1 VTRRERLGAAIG
13 GGEVDRPPVALWRH
27 FPQDDARADSLADAH
42 VRFFRAHAWD
52 FLKVTPASG
61 YYGDDWGLRAGY
73 RPNREGT
80 RHYTD
85 RPIKK
90 AADWTALRPL
100 DVTTGAYGRELH
112 ALHLIRAELADE
124 VILAT
129 VFSPLSIA
137 RTLSGDQALLRYLQ
151 EAPETLHQGL
161 AVITDVTQRF
171 AVEALNAGADG
182 VFFAMQCA
190 STDYLGAERYEEFG
204 RPYDLQVLDAA
215 ALGEFRLLHLH
226 GRNVMFDLV
235 TDYPVDAINWHD
247 RQTPPSLAEARKRF
261 SGCLAG
267 GVDESGPLAE
277 GGSAD
282 CAAQVRD
289 AVAQTGGRRL
299 IVAAGCVT
307 LIDAPDAN
315 LRAVRAAVG
324 PP

>member
-1 VTRRERLGAAIG
+1 MTRRERLHAAIG
-13 GGEVDRPPVALWRH
+13 GGEADRPPVALWRH
-27 FPQDDARADSLADAH
+27 FPQEDARAESLAAAH
-42 VRFFRAHAWD
+42 VRFFRTYEWD

-73 RPNREGT
+73 RPNREGV

-90 AADWTALRPL
+90 AADWAALRPL

-112 ALHLIRAELADE
+112 ALHLIRQELTDE

-129 VFSPLSIA
+129 VFSPLSVA

-151 EAPETLHQGL
+151 EAPEAVHQGL
-161 AVITDVTQRF
+161 AVITDVAQRF
-171 AVEALNAGADG
+171 AVETLNAGTDG
-182 VFFAMQCA
+182 IFFATQCA
-190 STDYLGAERYEEFG
+190 TTDYLSEEGYEEFG

-235 TDYPVDAINWHD
+235 TGYPVDAINWHD
-247 RQTPPSLAEARKRF
+247 RQTPPSLGEARARF

-267 GVDESGPLAE
+267 GIDEMGPLST
-277 GGSAD
+277 GSPED

-289 AVAQTGGRRL
+289 AVAQSGGRRL

-307 LIDAPDAN
+307 FIDAPEAN

-324 PP
+324 SP